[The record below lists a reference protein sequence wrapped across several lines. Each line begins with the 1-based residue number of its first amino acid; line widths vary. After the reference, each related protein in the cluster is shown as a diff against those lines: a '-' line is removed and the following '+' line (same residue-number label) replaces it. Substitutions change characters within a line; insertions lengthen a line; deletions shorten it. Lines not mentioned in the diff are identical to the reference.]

1 MSGDAIAAPT
11 GLTRTGYGLVL
22 VITGLSVAHHVD
34 HVWRGV
40 TGWPF
45 TDEFNAFSVS
55 LGVYPVI
62 VAGLV
67 LSRRHR
73 VGPRFW
79 APLAGLAAVFLLV
92 VHLGP
97 AAGDSVTKI
106 PGQYGPVVADVTA
119 LAVLAL
125 LIAAL
130 VVHCVHEIRRMASPG
145 RP

>member
-1 MSGDAIAAPT
+1 M
-11 GLTRTGYGLVL
+11 GYRLVL
-22 VITGLSVAHHVD
+22 LITALSIAHHVD

-45 TDEFNAFSVS
+45 GDELNAFTVS

-62 VAGLV
+62 GAGLV
-67 LSRRHR
+67 FSRRHR
-73 VGPRFW
+73 VGARFW
-79 APLAGLAAVFLLV
+79 ASLAGAAAVFVLA

-97 AAGDSVTKI
+97 AAGDAVTKI
-106 PGQYGPVVADVTA
+106 PDQYGSAIADVGA

-125 LIAAL
+125 FVVAL
-130 VVHCVHEIRRMASPG
+130 VTHCAYEMRRMGFRA

>member
-1 MSGDAIAAPT
+1 MPT
-11 GLTRTGYGLVL
+11 GLTRIGYRLVL
-22 VITGLSVAHHVD
+22 LITGLSIAHHVD

-79 APLAGLAAVFLLV
+79 ASLAGLAAVFLLI

-97 AAGDSVTKI
+97 AAGDSETKI
-106 PGQYGPVVADVTA
+106 PDQYGPAIADVTA

-130 VVHCVHEIRRMASPG
+130 VVHCVHEIRRMASAG